1 MPRRTPES
9 GKLRLIDPP
18 AAAEAETESPR
29 LDAVIT
35 GINGNLIRLN
45 EILFGY
51 RDYAVIADK
60 HPAHAS
66 ADEREPSA

>member
-1 MPRRTPES
+1 M
-9 GKLRLIDPP
+9 
-18 AAAEAETESPR
+18 
-29 LDAVIT
+29 IT

-45 EILFGY
+45 ELLFGY

-66 ADEREPSA
+66 ADKREPSA